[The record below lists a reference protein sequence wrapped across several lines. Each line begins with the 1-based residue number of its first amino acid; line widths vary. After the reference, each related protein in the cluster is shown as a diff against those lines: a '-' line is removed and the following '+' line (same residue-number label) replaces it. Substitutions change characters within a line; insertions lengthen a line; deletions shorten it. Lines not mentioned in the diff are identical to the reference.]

1 MGSTSS
7 IASGAAG
14 ASAAGGAASAAGGAA
29 SAVSSASGGTT
40 PGGLA
45 SCTVLAGGQP
55 LDQSI
60 QLTSIHICKEIN
72 KIPFAK
78 LVILDGDPAAMDFP
92 ISDEDT
98 LAPGQTIEID
108 LGYDNTNTAV
118 FSGLVI
124 THGIRIDRRGA
135 SLHLE
140 CKDEAVKMTM
150 VPASKHYNNILDS
163 DLASQLIGNYP
174 DLTAAVSDTTVTNE
188 NLVQCSMTDW
198 DFMVSRMDRLGLIT
212 TVDQATVT
220 IAAPDPTTDP
230 VIDLVYGTNILEF
243 EAHMDARTQVESVQL
258 SNWDAPSQSVQSTSS
273 QYQAPSTEEGNIDA
287 SDLASALSISLLD
300 LRTSAAFAPDE
311 AQAVADARQM
321 KNVLS
326 KIRGRVKFQGF
337 SGVNP
342 GDMVSLDGLGDRFN
356 GPAFV
361 NSVRHDYTEGNWTTE
376 VNLGM
381 PLDWFSEKVSTKTVA
396 GGGSTPVGS
405 ATPNVG
411 TGLFSTLQGL
421 QVGIVNSL
429 QDPDNEFKV
438 QVKLPAINP
447 TDDGIW
453 ARIATLD
460 AGNNR
465 GSFFMPEISDE
476 VILGFINGDPSQP
489 VILGMMNSSALPAAL
504 TPSTSNDQK
513 GFTTRTGMQLLFDD
527 GQDSVTITTPGGRQ
541 FTLNDNGGSVQLTDG
556 SNTLSF
562 SSSGVTLQSS
572 GSLTLQA
579 QGSVSISGSDVT
591 VSGQS
596 SAGLS
601 AANVSISGSG
611 QTSISGGMVQIN

>member
-1 MGSTSS
+1 MGATSS
-7 IASGAAG
+7 IASGASGAG
-14 ASAAGGAASAAGGAA
+14 SAA
-29 SAVSSASGGTT
+29 SAVSSASSASGGST

-45 SCTVLAGGQP
+45 SCTVSAAGQP

-78 LVILDGDPAAMDFP
+78 IVILDGDPASMDFP
-92 ISDEDT
+92 VSDLDT
-98 LAPGQTIEID
+98 LVPGQPIEID
-108 LGYDNTNTAV
+108 LGYDNTNTVV
-118 FSGLVI
+118 FTGLVV
-124 THGIRIDRRGA
+124 THGIRIDRRGS

-150 VPASKHYNNILDS
+150 VPASKHYNNITDS

-174 DLTAAVSDTTVTNE
+174 DLTADVSDTQVTNE
-188 NLVQCSMTDW
+188 NLVQCSTTDW
-198 DFMVSRMDRLGLIT
+198 DFVVSRMDRLGMIT

-300 LRTSAAFAPDE
+300 MRTSAAFAPDE

-361 NSVRHDYTEGNWTTE
+361 SAVHHDYAEGNWTTE
-376 VNLGM
+376 VTLGM
-381 PLDWFSEKVSTKTVA
+381 PLDWFSEKVGAKSGA

-405 ATPNVG
+405 ASPNTG

-421 QVGIVNSL
+421 QVGIVNSI

-438 QVKLPAINP
+438 QVKMPSVNP
-447 TDDGIW
+447 SDDGIW
-453 ARIATLD
+453 ARVGTLD

-465 GSFFMPEISDE
+465 GSFFMPEVSDE
-476 VILGFINGDPSQP
+476 VILGFINADPSQP

-504 TPSTSNDQK
+504 TPSATNDQK
-513 GFTTRTGMQLLFDD
+513 GFTTRSGMQLLFDD

-562 SSSGVTLQSS
+562 GSSGVTLQSS

-596 SAGLS
+596 SAGMS
-601 AANVSISGSG
+601 APTISISGSG
-611 QTSISGGMVQIN
+611 QTSISGGIVQIN

>member
-1 MGSTSS
+1 MGATSS
-7 IASGAAG
+7 IASGASG
-14 ASAAGGAASAAGGAA
+14 ASSAAGAAA
-29 SAVSSASGGTT
+29 SAVSSASSASGGST

-45 SCTVLAGGQP
+45 SCTVLAAGQP
-55 LDQSI
+55 LDQAI

-72 KIPFAK
+72 KIPLAK
-78 LVILDGDPAAMDFP
+78 LVFLDGSPAAMDFP
-92 ISDEDT
+92 ISDQDFF
-98 LAPGQTIEID
+98 APGQTIEID
-108 LGYDNTNTAV
+108 LGYDNNNTAV
-118 FSGLVI
+118 FTGLII
-124 THGIRIDRRGA
+124 THGIRVDRRGS

-140 CKDEAVKMTM
+140 CKDNAVKMTM
-150 VPASKHYNNILDS
+150 VPTSKHYNNITDS
-163 DLASQLIGNYP
+163 DLAAQLIAKYP
-174 DLTAAVSDTTVTNE
+174 DLKSITFNTTVTNE

-198 DFMVSRMDRLGLIT
+198 DFMVSRMDRLGMIT

-243 EAHMDARTQVESVQL
+243 EANMDARTQVESVQL

-300 LRTSAAFAPDE
+300 MRTSAAFAPDE

-337 SGVNP
+337 SGVDP
-342 GDMVSLDGLGDRFN
+342 GDMVSLDGLGDRFT

-361 NSVRHDYTEGNWTTE
+361 SSVTHDYADGNWTTE

-381 PLDWFSEKVSTKTVA
+381 PLDWFSEKVSGKSVA
-396 GGGSTPVGS
+396 GSGSTPVGS
-405 ATPNVG
+405 ASPNVG

-421 QVGIVNSL
+421 QVGIVNSI

-438 QVKLPAINP
+438 QVKMPAINP

-465 GSFFMPEISDE
+465 GSFFMPEVSDE

-489 VILGMMNSSALPAAL
+489 IILGMMNSSALPAAL
-504 TPSTSNDQK
+504 TPSSSNDQK

-527 GQDSVTITTPGGRQ
+527 GQDSITITTPGGRQ

-562 SSSGVTLQSS
+562 GSSGVTLQSS

-596 SAGLS
+596 SAGMS
-601 AANVSISGSG
+601 APTVSISGSG